1 MSGGAIF
8 VTTAATEVVASA
20 AHHDAGLDDGANEH
34 ERGDVVVCAR
44 ATAGAHSIVR
54 QLERLDD
61 NITNELLQPEAVIER
76 NTVGLPSAASGVERR
91 A

>member
-1 MSGGAIF
+1 MSGDAIF
-8 VTTAATEVVASA
+8 VTTAATEVVAGA

-34 ERGDVVVCAR
+34 ERDDVVVCAR
-44 ATAGAHSIVR
+44 TTAGAHSIVR
-54 QLERLDD
+54 QLARLDD

-76 NTVGLPSAASGVERR
+76 NTVDLLSAASGVERR

>member
-1 MSGGAIF
+1 M
-8 VTTAATEVVASA
+8 
-20 AHHDAGLDDGANEH
+20 
-34 ERGDVVVCAR
+34 
-44 ATAGAHSIVR
+44 R
-54 QLERLDD
+54 QLARLDD